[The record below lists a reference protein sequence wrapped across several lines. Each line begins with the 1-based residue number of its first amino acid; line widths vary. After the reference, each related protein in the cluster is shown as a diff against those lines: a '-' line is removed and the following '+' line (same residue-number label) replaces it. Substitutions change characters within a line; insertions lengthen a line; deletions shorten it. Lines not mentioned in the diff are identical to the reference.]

1 MLYKLSLG
9 LNGHACTDWSCLLFR
24 LQSSFLVDHAHISS
38 AVASGN
44 RHKHCALVD
53 FESEK
58 VTGIDR
64 LWRLLTT
71 FILRLGC
78 RLFAAKL
85 LLVDYYRLDLLKVLW
100 HAVEVD
106 EDVLVLNVCAADLV
120 ENILKVVLALKCI
133 VELVSSYVNKII
145 LLG

>member
-1 MLYKLSLG
+1 M
-9 LNGHACTDWSCLLFR
+9 
-24 LQSSFLVDHAHISS
+24 
-38 AVASGN
+38 
-44 RHKHCALVD
+44 
-53 FESEK
+53 
-58 VTGIDR
+58 
-64 LWRLLTT
+64 WRLLTT